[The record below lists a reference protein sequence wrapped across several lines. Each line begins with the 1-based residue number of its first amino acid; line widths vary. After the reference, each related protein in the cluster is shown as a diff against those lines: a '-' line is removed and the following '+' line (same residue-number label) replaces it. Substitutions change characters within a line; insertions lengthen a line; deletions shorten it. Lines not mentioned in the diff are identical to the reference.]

1 MSSARRILIAESD
14 LALLAKLEVEAR
26 SEGYSVVTTSEGS
39 QVIPCAVAHAPE
51 LILLDI
57 QYDDADGR
65 DLLAQL
71 KRDPRTTAIPVVVW
85 SARDYESDRR
95 IALELGAEEYLRKSD
110 SAMLLP
116 RIARVLLRVRQ
127 RHDND

>member
-1 MSSARRILIAESD
+1 MSPARRILIAESD
-14 LALLAKLEVEAR
+14 VALLAKLEAEAR

-39 QVIPCAVAHAPE
+39 QVIACAVAHTPE

-57 QYDDADGR
+57 AYDDADGR

-71 KRDPRTTAIPVVVW
+71 KRDPRTTGIPVVVW
-85 SARDYESDRR
+85 SARDYDSDRR